1 MVSPARESEAPEL
14 NRGEFKERIPAYLVS
29 SHQIDPHNGQPDLE
43 TVYSSHDNT
52 TVAQVDPEVNHQ
64 GYGSYSPSNGTY
76 LTSHDAAYSPGQ
88 HDHSQQATHAAA
100 YATAGDYQRLPPN
113 EKEKKQDGKRICG
126 VALPTFIFSII
137 LALVVI
143 GASIGGAIG
152 GTNATRN
159 AKDAQDA
166 AAASATGAA
175 ASSTLTN
182 QPKATSTSSSSS
194 TTTDS
199 NALSVPTTD
208 VVVSFDCDSR
218 SGQNQTMELNGG
230 HLYIYSVECGIDTVS
245 SGDTGIDL
253 FAATT
258 YTFED
263 CLRVCSTFNYNS
275 GSDTCKGVSFNTGE
289 FLYPT
294 TVSIV

>member
-1 MVSPARESEAPEL
+1 M
-14 NRGEFKERIPAYLVS
+14 
-29 SHQIDPHNGQPDLE
+29 
-43 TVYSSHDNT
+43 T
-52 TVAQVDPEVNHQ
+52 
-64 GYGSYSPSNGTY
+64 
-76 LTSHDAAYSPGQ
+76 LTCY
-88 HDHSQQATHAAA
+88 
-100 YATAGDYQRLPPN
+100 
-113 EKEKKQDGKRICG
+113 
-126 VALPTFIFSII
+126 FS
-137 LALVVI
+137 
-143 GASIGGAIG
+143 
-152 GTNATRN
+152 N

-289 FLYPT
+289 FLCPT
-294 TVSIV
+294 HDLILRPKLKILIRL